1 MKKTYISPAINVVK
15 INANMMC
22 GSVQNENTDY
32 SFEESISSGS
42 TGSGLSKWSN
52 IDFVEDED

>member
-22 GSVQNENTDY
+22 GSVLNEDTDY

-52 IDFVEDED
+52 IDFV